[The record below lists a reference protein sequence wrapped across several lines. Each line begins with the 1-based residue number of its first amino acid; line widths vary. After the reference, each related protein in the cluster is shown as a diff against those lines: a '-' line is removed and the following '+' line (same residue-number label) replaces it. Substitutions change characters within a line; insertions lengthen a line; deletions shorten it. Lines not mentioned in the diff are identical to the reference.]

1 MAGSSRA
8 LPLAAVDG
16 HRTIRRAAGEDF
28 FHAFVPFG
36 PSHLNPLDRG
46 RSTEAEIRDILD
58 EAVRPKTRVK
68 VGSTLAAFG
77 RRFGGVNLEIARDQT
92 PTEAAKFR

>member
-1 MAGSSRA
+1 MPAVTVRSLSAETHRA
-8 LPLAAVDG
+8 LRV
-16 HRTIRRAAGEDF
+16 RAAR
-28 FHAFVPFG
+28 H
-36 PSHLNPLDRG
+36 G